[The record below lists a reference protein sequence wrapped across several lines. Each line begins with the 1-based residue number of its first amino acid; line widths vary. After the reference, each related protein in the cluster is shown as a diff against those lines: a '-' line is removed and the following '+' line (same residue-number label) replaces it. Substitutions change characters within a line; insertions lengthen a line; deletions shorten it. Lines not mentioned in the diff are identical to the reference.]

1 MTSGLESTCQFD
13 ADDIQLRL
21 DVTVAGDREAIPGIV
36 ERIMALVRETGCAAG
51 SEFEVELALNE
62 AIANAVVH
70 GCGNDPAKRIRLCV
84 ACQAEH
90 GMLVAV
96 RDPGEG
102 FDPSTLPSPIVG
114 ERIYES
120 HGRGI
125 FLIHRLMDE
134 VRFER
139 GGTEIRMRKKRR

>member
-13 ADDIQLRL
+13 ADDVHLRL
-21 DVTVAGDREAIPGIV
+21 DVTMEGSREAIPGVV
-36 ERIMALVRETGCAAG
+36 ERIMALVRETGCAEG
-51 SEFEVELALNE
+51 HEFEIELALNE

-70 GCGNDPAKRIRLCV
+70 GCGGDPAKRVRLCV

-90 GMLVAV
+90 GMLIAV

-102 FDPSTLPSPIVG
+102 FDPATLPSPIVG

-125 FLIHRLMDE
+125 FLIRRLMDE
-134 VRFER
+134 VSFER
-139 GGTEIRMRKKRR
+139 GGTEIRMRKKPR